1 MNPKSKGRE
10 IALSVLFAV
19 DLGKNS
25 VADAFLSFKYE
36 PPVSLEYALKLVQG
50 TLENLEQIDNKIQSL
65 LKNWVLE
72 RLNAVDKE
80 ILRIAIYE
88 IDNLAENDAGAI
100 VYDAV
105 ELAKRYGD
113 LNSGDFINGILRN
126 YLREKN
132 GEVTT

>member
-1 MNPKSKGRE
+1 
-10 IALSVLFAV
+10 
-19 DLGKNS
+19 
-25 VADAFLSFKYE
+25 
-36 PPVSLEYALKLVQG
+36 
-50 TLENLEQIDNKIQSL
+50 
-65 LKNWVLE
+65 VLE